1 MSTTTFTPTYTPD
14 AALQEALATRFLR
27 YSAISSQ
34 SDASASVVPTSEGQ
48 WELARLLET
57 ELREA
62 GAQEVHLSDTCVL
75 TALIPSTLPAGVEAP
90 AIGFCTHLDTV
101 DVNLSPEVHARVIDY
116 TGGDI
121 CLNPDLD
128 IWLHEAEH
136 PEITRYKGQR
146 IIVTDGTSVLGADD
160 KAGVASVM
168 EAAVRLLAADADA
181 TGQASAQRQGSQVG
195 QGAGAGASAHPDIY
209 LSFVPD
215 EEIGLLGVRTM
226 DLARFPVD
234 YAYTLDCCELGELVE
249 ATFNAGHARLHIEGV
264 TAHPMNSKGNLVN
277 PILVAHDFIAQLDR
291 AQTPEHTEGREGY
304 LWVNGIDGNQATAT
318 VDISIRDHDRAGY
331 EAKKA
336 FLRDLAERTAE
347 ANPRASMHLDISD
360 IYSNLEDAKTNANAV
375 ASERLHAAFARLG
388 IEPINLA
395 MRGGTDGSYL
405 STQGIYTPN
414 FFTGAHNFHSNCE
427 FLPLPA
433 FEASYRVVRELMA
446 GSF

>member
-1 MSTTTFTPTYTPD
+1 MSTTTFTPAYTPD
-14 AALQEALATRFLR
+14 TDLQEALATRFLR

-34 SDASASVVPTSEGQ
+34 SDASANVIPTSQGQ
-48 WELARLLET
+48 WELARLLKT
-57 ELREA
+57 ELIEA

-75 TALIPSTLPAGVEAP
+75 TAKIPSTLPTGTKTP

-101 DVNLSPEVHARVIDY
+101 DVNLSPDVHARVVDY

-121 CLNPDLD
+121 CLNPNLD
-128 IWLHEAEH
+128 IWLREAEH
-136 PEITRYKGQR
+136 PEITRYTGQR

-160 KAGVASVM
+160 KAGIASVM

-181 TGQASAQRQGSQVG
+181 AGRAGSQGQGS
-195 QGAGAGASAHPDIY
+195 GAGVPAHPDIY

-226 DLARFPVD
+226 DLDRFPVD

-249 ATFNAGHARLHIEGV
+249 TTFNAGQARLQIEGV

-277 PILVAHDFIAQLDR
+277 PILVAHDFIAALDR

-304 LWVNGIDGNQATAT
+304 LWVNGINGNQATAS

-331 EAKKA
+331 QAKKD
-336 FLRDLAERTAE
+336 FLRELAQRTAE
-347 ANPRASMHLDISD
+347 ANPRASVQLDISD
-360 IYSNLEDAKTNANAV
+360 IYSNLEDAKTSANAV
-375 ASERLHAAFARLG
+375 AAERLSAAFTRLG

-405 STQGIYTPN
+405 STRGIYTPN

-446 GSF
+446 DSF

>member
-1 MSTTTFTPTYTPD
+1 MSTTTFTPAYTPD
-14 AALQEALATRFLR
+14 TALQDALAARFLR

-34 SDASASVVPTSEGQ
+34 SDASASVVPTSQGQ
-48 WELARLLET
+48 WELARLLKD
-57 ELREA
+57 ELTAA
-62 GAQEVHLSDTCVL
+62 GAQDVHLSDTCVL
-75 TALIPSTLPAGVEAP
+75 TARIPSTLPAGTEAP

-101 DVNLSPEVHARVIDY
+101 DVNLSPDVHARVIDY
-116 TGGDI
+116 AGGDI
-121 CLNPDLD
+121 CLNTDLD
-128 IWLHEAEH
+128 IWLREAEH
-136 PEITRYKGQR
+136 PEITRYTGQR

-160 KAGVASVM
+160 KAGVTSVM

-181 TGQASAQRQGSQVG
+181 AGQAGAQG
-195 QGAGAGASAHPDIY
+195 QESGAGASAHPDIY

-249 ATFNAGHARLHIEGV
+249 ATFNAGHARLHVEGV

-277 PILVAHDFIAQLDR
+277 PILVAHDFVAALDR
-291 AQTPEHTEGREGY
+291 TQTPEHTEGREGY
-304 LWVNGIDGNQATAT
+304 LWVNGIAGNQATAT
-318 VDISIRDHDRAGY
+318 VDISIRDHDRASY
-331 EAKKA
+331 EAKKD

-347 ANPRASMHLDISD
+347 ANPRASVQLDISD
-360 IYSNLEDAKTNANAV
+360 IYSNLEDAKTSVNAV
-375 ASERLHAAFARLG
+375 ASERLRAAFARLG

-433 FEASYRVVRELMA
+433 FEASYRVVRELMV
-446 GSF
+446 GSL

>member
-1 MSTTTFTPTYTPD
+1 MTTTTFTPAYTPD
-14 AALQEALATRFLR
+14 TDLQEALAARFLR

-34 SDASASVVPTSEGQ
+34 SDASASVVPTSQGQ
-48 WELARLLET
+48 WELARLLKD
-57 ELREA
+57 ELTAA
-62 GAQEVHLSDTCVL
+62 GAHNVHLSDTCVL
-75 TALIPSTLPAGVEAP
+75 TARIPSTLPAGTEAP

-101 DVNLSPEVHARVIDY
+101 DVNLSPDVHARVVDY

-121 CLNPDLD
+121 CLNTDLD
-128 IWLHEAEH
+128 IWLREAEH
-136 PEITRYKGQR
+136 PEITRYTGQR

-181 TGQASAQRQGSQVG
+181 TGQAGAQGQVSQTG

-331 EAKKA
+331 DSKKA

-347 ANPRASMHLDISD
+347 TIPRASVRLDISD
-360 IYSNLEDAKTNANAV
+360 IYSNLEDAKTSANAV
-375 ASERLHAAFARLG
+375 ASERLRAAFTRLG

-405 STQGIYTPN
+405 SIQGIYTPN

-446 GSF
+446 GSL

>member
-1 MSTTTFTPTYTPD
+1 MSTTTFTPAYTPD
-14 AALQEALATRFLR
+14 TDLQEALATRFLR
-27 YSAISSQ
+27 YSSISSQ

-48 WELARLLET
+48 WELARLLEA
-57 ELREA
+57 ELQVA
-62 GAQEVHLSDTCVL
+62 GASEVHLSDTCVL
-75 TALIPSTLPAGVEAP
+75 TARIPATDGGTGVP
-90 AIGFCTHLDTV
+90 IGFCTHLDTV
-101 DVNLSPEVHARVIDY
+101 DVNLSPDVHARVIDY

-121 CLNPDLD
+121 CLNEGQD
-128 IWLHEAEH
+128 IWLREADH
-136 PEITRYKGQR
+136 PEITRYTGQR
-146 IIVTDGTSVLGADD
+146 ILVTDGTSVLGADD

-168 EAAVRLLAADADA
+168 EAATRLLADDAA
-181 TGQASAQRQGSQVG
+181 GTGSP
-195 QGAGAGASAHPDIY
+195 HPDIY

-226 DLARFPVD
+226 DLARFPVA

-264 TAHPMNSKGNLVN
+264 TAHPMSAKGVLLN

-318 VDISIRDHDRAGY
+318 VDISIRDHNRAGY

-347 ANPRASMHLDISD
+347 ANPRASVRLEISD
-360 IYSNLEDAKTNANAV
+360 IYSNLEDAATDETRI
-375 ASERLHAAFARLG
+375 ASDRLRAAFAQLG

-433 FEASYRVVRELMA
+433 FEASYRVVDELMRA
-446 GSF
+446 NTGQ